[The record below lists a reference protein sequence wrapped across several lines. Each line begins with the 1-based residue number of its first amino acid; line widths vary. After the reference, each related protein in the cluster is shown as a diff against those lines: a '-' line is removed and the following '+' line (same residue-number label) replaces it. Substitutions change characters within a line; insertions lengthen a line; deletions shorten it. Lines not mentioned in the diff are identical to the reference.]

1 MTEAIKLERVAS
13 RRYWLERCFSSRL
26 EICGKSADAF
36 ITSSAG
42 FESSV
47 YSFLCVPLSWGVKI
61 KRKLKSV
68 APFLG
73 RFRPLVGQCCH
84 QCTPESL
91 GLKLLRNTPPLGFQ
105 NLTCVNETHTGY
117 RGWLVRR
124 VCCLL
129 FVWGCEVHPS
139 PAGDRR
145 RRVHGSER
153 VRKALVT
160 ACSPAETKAME
171 LVTPE
176 VRGYLDRLLALT
188 QTFISPCLL
197 RLVGWMLLK
206 VFSLMFCSV
215 QVNLNQLAA
224 LHRATQ
230 LKSPLVYVCVQQSSI
245 DHILICLTLFCHN
258 LRVPYTIYPAYVRQ
272 TWLRSILQKLG
283 VVLLPEGSG
292 SERDAEMDSLYSPVM
307 TSFIAELLREGA
319 ALNVGICASGGHG
332 GQWLARVHQAI
343 SDGLVPDVSV
353 VPVGISYDSLPR
365 YFTHPQA
372 GVMSAV
378 RFAISL
384 LKGDHRGSVRIHFA
398 QAFSLKEM
406 CESGKCRVD
415 GGRPL
420 QDLLLTA
427 ILHDRSLQSLC
438 SCILSAA
445 FHSSSILSYLPPQ
458 HLSAHMVKDETAQAF
473 HFKPFIL
480 PASFIEDFLIS
491 HEGPRS
497 AEPPYLTCQI
507 VNTEK
512 QDKQQKE
519 QTVTERMDSIFSQK
533 DVSWLLP
540 PAVMPELSPADRQ
553 QTIAL
558 TLHLMYSSTASM
570 AVMSTSL
577 VSCLLLHKHRK
588 GVRVSVLCRD
598 VCWLLEEVLFRNT
611 DVGYGGSLVGLVH
624 HALSLLRPYLLL
636 AAAPPTGEPIIAPRP
651 DPDSLLILS
660 QHCDL
665 LIHVFI
671 HEAVGA
677 MLSEVVGCG
686 GGGDLEFDV
695 VLGQEEL
702 TEKSLQLTHLLSPGF
717 IPPCQTAHGFA
728 LDVVD
733 SMVRCGVLVMEEVQ
747 KDTPVCDFMKRQG
760 VLSWAVSDN
769 PDQSSDSDCE
779 EPDARS
785 YKLSQPSQCPELL
798 FFLCSLLSVRLR
810 ALCWALESLHYLPS
824 PITESSS
831 IDLVRMVL
839 RTFIDLGVLIED
851 RQRDNMYLDI
861 SPLISQCAYKER
873 LLQFFKQFMYN

>member
-1 MTEAIKLERVAS
+1 MDPVSENP
-13 RRYWLERCFSSRL
+13 SSFQPKRP
-26 EICGKSADAF
+26 A
-36 ITSSAG
+36 
-42 FESSV
+42 
-47 YSFLCVPLSWGVKI
+47 LSWGVKI

-145 RRVHGSER
+145 HRVHGSER
-153 VRKALVT
+153 VRQALVT
-160 ACSPAETKAME
+160 ACSPDETKAME

-176 VRGYLDRLLALT
+176 VRSPLDRLLVLT

-197 RLVGWMLLK
+197 RLVSWMLLK

-215 QVNLNQLAA
+215 QINLNQLAA

-230 LKSPLVYVCVQQSSI
+230 LKSPLVYVCVRQSSI
-245 DHILICLTLFCHN
+245 DHILICLSLFCHN
-258 LRVPYTIYPAYVRQ
+258 LRVPYTIYPAHVRQ
-272 TWLRSILQKLG
+272 NWLRSILQRLG

-307 TSFIAELLREGA
+307 TSFVGELLREGV
-319 ALNVGICASGGHG
+319 ALSVGICASGGHG

-343 SDGLVPDVSV
+343 SDGLVADVSV
-353 VPVGISYDSLPR
+353 VPVGISYDCLPR
-365 YFTHPQA
+365 YFSHPQA
-372 GVMSAV
+372 GVMSAL
-378 RFAISL
+378 RFAVSL

-420 QDLLLTA
+420 QDLLLTT
-427 ILHDRSLQSLC
+427 ILHD
-438 SCILSAA
+438 
-445 FHSSSILSYLPPQ
+445 
-458 HLSAHMVKDETAQAF
+458 
-473 HFKPFIL
+473 
-480 PASFIEDFLIS
+480 
-491 HEGPRS
+491 
-497 AEPPYLTCQI
+497 
-507 VNTEK
+507 
-512 QDKQQKE
+512 
-519 QTVTERMDSIFSQK
+519 RMDSIFSQK

-540 PAVMPELSPADRQ
+540 LAVMPELSPADRQ

-558 TLHLMYSSTASM
+558 TLHLMFSSTASM

-577 VSCLLLHKHRK
+577 VCCLLLHKHRK

-598 VCWLLEEVLFRNT
+598 ICWLLEEVLFRNT

-665 LIHVFI
+665 LTHVFI
-671 HEAVGA
+671 HEAVGACAVSA

-747 KDTPVCDFMKRQG
+747 KDTPVCDFMKKQG

-824 PITESSS
+824 PITERDCLSQLHAHLKNRAQLDKAHYESSS

-851 RQRDNMYLDI
+851 RQREDVYLDV
-861 SPLISQCAYKER
+861 SPLFFQCTYKEK

>member
-1 MTEAIKLERVAS
+1 MKRHH
-13 RRYWLERCFSSRL
+13 
-26 EICGKSADAF
+26 
-36 ITSSAG
+36 
-42 FESSV
+42 
-47 YSFLCVPLSWGVKI
+47 LSWGVKI
-61 KRKLKSV
+61 KRKLKSM

-105 NLTCVNETHTGY
+105 NLTCVNETRTGY

-145 RRVHGSER
+145 HRVYGSER
-153 VRKALVT
+153 VRQALMT
-160 ACSPAETKAME
+160 ACSPDEIKAME
-171 LVTPE
+171 QVMPE
-176 VRGYLDRLLALT
+176 VRSNLGRLLTIT
-188 QTFISPCLL
+188 QTFISPWLL
-197 RLVGWMLLK
+197 RLVSWMLLK
-206 VFSLMFCSV
+206 FFSLIFCSV
-215 QVNLNQLAA
+215 QVNLNQMAA

-230 LKSPLVYVCVQQSSI
+230 LKYPLVYVCVRQSGI
-245 DHILICLTLFCHN
+245 DHALICLTLFCHN
-258 LRVPYTIYPAYVRQ
+258 LRVPYPIYPAHR
-272 TWLRSILQKLG
+272 LG

-307 TSFIAELLREGA
+307 TSFIGELLREGA
-319 ALNVGICASGGHG
+319 AVSVGICASGGHS

-343 SDGLVPDVSV
+343 SDGLVPDVSI
-353 VPVGISYDSLPR
+353 VPVGISYDCLPR
-365 YFTHPQA
+365 YFTRPQA
-372 GVMSAV
+372 GLMSAL
-378 RFAISL
+378 RFAVSL
-384 LKGDHRGSVRIHFA
+384 LKCDHRGSVRIHFA

-427 ILHDRSLQSLC
+427 ILHDR
-438 SCILSAA
+438 
-445 FHSSSILSYLPPQ
+445 
-458 HLSAHMVKDETAQAF
+458 
-473 HFKPFIL
+473 
-480 PASFIEDFLIS
+480 
-491 HEGPRS
+491 
-497 AEPPYLTCQI
+497 
-507 VNTEK
+507 
-512 QDKQQKE
+512 
-519 QTVTERMDSIFSQK
+519 MDTIFSQK

-540 PAVMPELSPADRQ
+540 PAIMPELSPADRQ

-558 TLHLMYSSTASM
+558 TLHLMYSSTTSM
-570 AVMSTSL
+570 AVMCTSL

-598 VCWLLEEVLFRNT
+598 ICWLLEEVLFRNT

-624 HALSLLRPYLLL
+624 HALSLLHPYLLL

-665 LIHVFI
+665 LTHVFI

-677 MLSEVVGCG
+677 CAVSAMLSEVVGC
-686 GGGDLEFDV
+686 GDLEFDV

-747 KDTPVCDFMKRQG
+747 RDTPVCDFMKRQG
-760 VLSWAVSDN
+760 VLSWAASDN

-779 EPDARS
+779 EPDAPALTTRFCVRVCFFV
-785 YKLSQPSQCPELL
+785 CPY
-798 FFLCSLLSVRLR
+798 FC
-810 ALCWALESLHYLPS
+810 
-824 PITESSS
+824 
-831 IDLVRMVL
+831 
-839 RTFIDLGVLIED
+839 VLIED
-851 RQRDNMYLDI
+851 GQREDVYLDV
-861 SPLISQCAYKER
+861 SPLFSQCAHKEK

>member
-1 MTEAIKLERVAS
+1 MDPVSENP
-13 RRYWLERCFSSRL
+13 SSFQPKRP
-26 EICGKSADAF
+26 A
-36 ITSSAG
+36 
-42 FESSV
+42 
-47 YSFLCVPLSWGVKI
+47 LSWGVKI

-139 PAGDRR
+139 PAGDIRHR
-145 RRVHGSER
+145 
-153 VRKALVT
+153 
-160 ACSPAETKAME
+160 ACSPDETKAME
-171 LVTPE
+171 QL
-176 VRGYLDRLLALT
+176 
-188 QTFISPCLL
+188 FF
-197 RLVGWMLLK
+197 RLVSWMLLK
-206 VFSLMFCSV
+206 FFSLIFCSV
-215 QVNLNQLAA
+215 QVNLNQMAA

-230 LKSPLVYVCVQQSSI
+230 LKYPLVYVCVRQSGI
-245 DHILICLTLFCHN
+245 DQALICLTLFCHN
-258 LRVPYTIYPAYVRQ
+258 LRVPYTIYPAHVRQ
-272 TWLRSILQKLG
+272 TWLRSILQRLG
-283 VVLLPEGSG
+283 VILLPEGCG
-292 SERDAEMDSLYSPVM
+292 SERDAKMDSLYSPVM
-307 TSFIAELLREGA
+307 TSFIGELLREGA
-319 ALNVGICASGGHG
+319 AVSVGICMSGGHS

-353 VPVGISYDSLPR
+353 VPVGISYDCLPR
-365 YFTHPQA
+365 YFTRPQA
-372 GVMSAV
+372 GLMSAL

-427 ILHDRSLQSLC
+427 VLHDR
-438 SCILSAA
+438 
-445 FHSSSILSYLPPQ
+445 
-458 HLSAHMVKDETAQAF
+458 
-473 HFKPFIL
+473 
-480 PASFIEDFLIS
+480 
-491 HEGPRS
+491 
-497 AEPPYLTCQI
+497 
-507 VNTEK
+507 
-512 QDKQQKE
+512 
-519 QTVTERMDSIFSQK
+519 MDTIFSQK

-558 TLHLMYSSTASM
+558 TLHLMYSSTTSM
-570 AVMSTSL
+570 AIMSTSL

-588 GVRVSVLCRD
+588 GVRVSMLCRD
-598 VCWLLEEVLFRNT
+598 ICWLLEEVLFRNT

-660 QHCDL
+660 QHCDSL
-665 LIHVFI
+665 THVFI
-671 HEAVGA
+671 HEAVGACAVSA

-824 PITESSS
+824 PITERDCLSQLHAHLKNRAQLDK
-831 IDLVRMVL
+831 DLPEFDGQR
-839 RTFIDLGVLIED
+839 ED
-851 RQRDNMYLDI
+851 VYLDV
-861 SPLISQCAYKER
+861 SPLFSQCAHKEK

>member
-1 MTEAIKLERVAS
+1 M
-13 RRYWLERCFSSRL
+13 
-26 EICGKSADAF
+26 
-36 ITSSAG
+36 
-42 FESSV
+42 
-47 YSFLCVPLSWGVKI
+47 PLSWGVKI

-145 RRVHGSER
+145 HRVYGSER
-153 VRKALVT
+153 VRQALMT
-160 ACSPAETKAME
+160 ACSPDETKAME
-171 LVTPE
+171 QVMPE
-176 VRGYLDRLLALT
+176 VRSHLGRLLTIT
-188 QTFISPCLL
+188 QTIISPWLL
-197 RLVGWMLLK
+197 RLVSWMLLK
-206 VFSLMFCSV
+206 FFSLIFCSV
-215 QVNLNQLAA
+215 QVNLNQMAA

-230 LKSPLVYVCVQQSSI
+230 LKYPLVYVCVRQSGI
-245 DHILICLTLFCHN
+245 DHALICLTLFCHN
-258 LRVPYTIYPAYVRQ
+258 LRVPYTIYPAHVRQ
-272 TWLRSILQKLG
+272 TCLRSILQRLG

-307 TSFIAELLREGA
+307 TSFIGELLREGA
-319 ALNVGICASGGHG
+319 AVSVGICASGGHS

-353 VPVGISYDSLPR
+353 VPVAISYDCLPR
-365 YFTHPQA
+365 YFTRPQA
-372 GVMSAV
+372 GLMSAL

-398 QAFSLKEM
+398 QAFSLK
-406 CESGKCRVD
+406 
-415 GGRPL
+415 
-420 QDLLLTA
+420 LLKLSIHPINKSSTA
-427 ILHDRSLQSLC
+427 
-438 SCILSAA
+438 
-445 FHSSSILSYLPPQ
+445 
-458 HLSAHMVKDETAQAF
+458 
-473 HFKPFIL
+473 
-480 PASFIEDFLIS
+480 
-491 HEGPRS
+491 
-497 AEPPYLTCQI
+497 
-507 VNTEK
+507 
-512 QDKQQKE
+512 
-519 QTVTERMDSIFSQK
+519 
-533 DVSWLLP
+533 
-540 PAVMPELSPADRQ
+540 
-553 QTIAL
+553 TIAL
-558 TLHLMYSSTASM
+558 TLHLMYSSTTSM

-598 VCWLLEEVLFRNT
+598 ICWLLEEVLFRNT

-624 HALSLLRPYLLL
+624 HALSLLHPYLLL

-665 LIHVFI
+665 LTHVFI

-677 MLSEVVGCG
+677 CAVSAMLSGVVGC
-686 GGGDLEFDV
+686 GDLEFDV

-760 VLSWAVSDN
+760 VLSWAASDD

-779 EPDARS
+779 EPDAHS
-785 YKLSQPSQCPELL
+785 YKLSQPSQCPQLL

-824 PITESSS
+824 PITERDCLSQLHAHLKNRAQLDKAHYENSS

-851 RQRDNMYLDI
+851 GQREDVYLDV
-861 SPLISQCAYKER
+861 SPLFSQCAHKEK

>member
-1 MTEAIKLERVAS
+1 MDPVSENP
-13 RRYWLERCFSSRL
+13 SSFQPKRP
-26 EICGKSADAF
+26 A
-36 ITSSAG
+36 
-42 FESSV
+42 
-47 YSFLCVPLSWGVKI
+47 LSWGVKI

-139 PAGDRR
+139 PAGDIRH
-145 RRVHGSER
+145 RVHGSER
-153 VRKALVT
+153 VRQALMK
-160 ACSPAETKAME
+160 ACSPDETKAME
-171 LVTPE
+171 QVMPE
-176 VRGYLDRLLALT
+176 VRSHLGRLLTIT
-188 QTFISPCLL
+188 QTFISPWLL
-197 RLVGWMLLK
+197 RLVSWMLLK
-206 VFSLMFCSV
+206 FFSLIFCSV
-215 QVNLNQLAA
+215 QVNLNQMAA

-230 LKSPLVYVCVQQSSI
+230 LKYPLVYVCVRQSGI
-245 DHILICLTLFCHN
+245 DQALICLTLFCHN
-258 LRVPYTIYPAYVRQ
+258 LRVPYTIYPAHFRQ
-272 TWLRSILQKLG
+272 TWLRSILQRLG
-283 VVLLPEGSG
+283 VILLPEGCG
-292 SERDAEMDSLYSPVM
+292 SERDAKMDSLYSPVM
-307 TSFIAELLREGA
+307 TSFIGELLREGA
-319 ALNVGICASGGHG
+319 AVSVGICMSGGHS

-353 VPVGISYDSLPR
+353 VPVGISYDCLPR
-365 YFTHPQA
+365 YFTRPQA
-372 GVMSAV
+372 GLMSAL

-427 ILHDRSLQSLC
+427 ILHDR
-438 SCILSAA
+438 
-445 FHSSSILSYLPPQ
+445 
-458 HLSAHMVKDETAQAF
+458 
-473 HFKPFIL
+473 
-480 PASFIEDFLIS
+480 
-491 HEGPRS
+491 
-497 AEPPYLTCQI
+497 
-507 VNTEK
+507 
-512 QDKQQKE
+512 
-519 QTVTERMDSIFSQK
+519 MDTIFSQK

-558 TLHLMYSSTASM
+558 TLHLMYSSTTSM
-570 AVMSTSL
+570 AIMSTSL

-588 GVRVSVLCRD
+588 GVRVSMLCRD
-598 VCWLLEEVLFRNT
+598 ICWLLEEVLFRNT

-660 QHCDL
+660 QHCDSL
-665 LIHVFI
+665 THVFI
-671 HEAVGA
+671 HEAVGACAVSA

-717 IPPCQTAHGFA
+717 IP
-728 LDVVD
+728 
-733 SMVRCGVLVMEEVQ
+733 VQ

-824 PITESSS
+824 PITERDCLSQLHAHLKNRAQLDKAHYETSS

-851 RQRDNMYLDI
+851 GQREDVYLDV
-861 SPLISQCAYKER
+861 SPLFSQCAHKEK

>member
-1 MTEAIKLERVAS
+1 M
-13 RRYWLERCFSSRL
+13 
-26 EICGKSADAF
+26 
-36 ITSSAG
+36 
-42 FESSV
+42 
-47 YSFLCVPLSWGVKI
+47 
-61 KRKLKSV
+61 
-68 APFLG
+68 G

-145 RRVHGSER
+145 HRVYGSER
-153 VRKALVT
+153 CVRQALMT
-160 ACSPAETKAME
+160 ACSPDETKAME
-171 LVTPE
+171 QVMPE
-176 VRGYLDRLLALT
+176 VRSHLGRLLT
-188 QTFISPCLL
+188 ITHTFISPWLL
-197 RLVGWMLLK
+197 RLVSWMLLK
-206 VFSLMFCSV
+206 FFSLIFCSV
-215 QVNLNQLAA
+215 QVNLNQMAA

-230 LKSPLVYVCVQQSSI
+230 LKYPLVYVCVRQSGI
-245 DHILICLTLFCHN
+245 DHALICLTLFCHN
-258 LRVPYTIYPAYVRQ
+258 LRVPYTIYPVPPQ
-272 TWLRSILQKLG
+272 PFCLPRSILQRLG

-307 TSFIAELLREGA
+307 TSFIGELLREGA
-319 ALNVGICASGGHG
+319 AVSVVICASGGHS

-353 VPVGISYDSLPR
+353 VPVGISYDCLIKLC
-365 YFTHPQA
+365 HA
-372 GVMSAV
+372 GLMSAL
-378 RFAISL
+378 RFAVSL

-427 ILHDRSLQSLC
+427 ILHDR
-438 SCILSAA
+438 
-445 FHSSSILSYLPPQ
+445 
-458 HLSAHMVKDETAQAF
+458 
-473 HFKPFIL
+473 
-480 PASFIEDFLIS
+480 
-491 HEGPRS
+491 
-497 AEPPYLTCQI
+497 
-507 VNTEK
+507 
-512 QDKQQKE
+512 
-519 QTVTERMDSIFSQK
+519 MDTIFSQK

-558 TLHLMYSSTASM
+558 TLHLMYSSTTSM

-598 VCWLLEEVLFRNT
+598 ICWLLEEVLFRNT

-624 HALSLLRPYLLL
+624 HALSLLHPYLLL

-651 DPDSLLILS
+651 DLDSLLILS

-665 LIHVFI
+665 LTHVFI

-677 MLSEVVGCG
+677 CAVSAMLSEVVGCG
-686 GGGDLEFDV
+686 DLEFNV

-760 VLSWAVSDN
+760 VLSWAASDN

-779 EPDARS
+779 EPDVRS
-785 YKLSQPSQCPELL
+785 YKLSQPSQCPQLL

-824 PITESSS
+824 PITERDCLSQLHAHLKNRAQLDKAHYESSS

-851 RQRDNMYLDI
+851 GQREDVYLDV
-861 SPLISQCAYKER
+861 SPLFSQCAHKEK

>member
-1 MTEAIKLERVAS
+1 MDPVSENP
-13 RRYWLERCFSSRL
+13 SSFQPKRP
-26 EICGKSADAF
+26 A
-36 ITSSAG
+36 
-42 FESSV
+42 
-47 YSFLCVPLSWGVKI
+47 LSWGVKI

-139 PAGDRR
+139 PAGDIRH
-145 RRVHGSER
+145 RVHGSER
-153 VRKALVT
+153 VRQALMK
-160 ACSPAETKAME
+160 ACSPDETKAME
-171 LVTPE
+171 QVMPE
-176 VRGYLDRLLALT
+176 VRSHLGRLLTIT
-188 QTFISPCLL
+188 QTFISPWLL
-197 RLVGWMLLK
+197 RLVSWMLLK
-206 VFSLMFCSV
+206 FFSLIFCSV
-215 QVNLNQLAA
+215 QVNLNQMAA

-230 LKSPLVYVCVQQSSI
+230 LKYPLVYVCVRQSGI
-245 DHILICLTLFCHN
+245 DQALICLTLFCHN
-258 LRVPYTIYPAYVRQ
+258 LRVPYTIYPAHVRQ
-272 TWLRSILQKLG
+272 TWLRSILQRLG
-283 VVLLPEGSG
+283 VILLPEGCG
-292 SERDAEMDSLYSPVM
+292 SERDAKMDSLYSPVM
-307 TSFIAELLREGA
+307 TSFIGELLREGA
-319 ALNVGICASGGHG
+319 AVSVGICMSGGHS

-353 VPVGISYDSLPR
+353 VPVGISYDCLPR
-365 YFTHPQA
+365 YFTRPQA
-372 GVMSAV
+372 GLMSAL

-427 ILHDRSLQSLC
+427 VLHDR
-438 SCILSAA
+438 
-445 FHSSSILSYLPPQ
+445 
-458 HLSAHMVKDETAQAF
+458 
-473 HFKPFIL
+473 
-480 PASFIEDFLIS
+480 
-491 HEGPRS
+491 
-497 AEPPYLTCQI
+497 
-507 VNTEK
+507 
-512 QDKQQKE
+512 
-519 QTVTERMDSIFSQK
+519 MDTIFSQK

-558 TLHLMYSSTASM
+558 TLHLMYSSTTSM
-570 AVMSTSL
+570 AIMSTSL

-588 GVRVSVLCRD
+588 GVRVSMLCRD
-598 VCWLLEEVLFRNT
+598 ICWLLEEVLFRNT

-660 QHCDL
+660 QHCDSL
-665 LIHVFI
+665 THVFI
-671 HEAVGA
+671 HEAVGACAVSA

-717 IPPCQTAHGFA
+717 IP
-728 LDVVD
+728 
-733 SMVRCGVLVMEEVQ
+733 VQ

-824 PITESSS
+824 PITERDCLSQLHAHLKNRAQLDKAHYETSS

-851 RQRDNMYLDI
+851 GQREDVYLDV
-861 SPLISQCAYKER
+861 SPLFSQCAHKEK

>member
-1 MTEAIKLERVAS
+1 MDPVSENP
-13 RRYWLERCFSSRL
+13 SSFQPKRP
-26 EICGKSADAF
+26 A
-36 ITSSAG
+36 
-42 FESSV
+42 
-47 YSFLCVPLSWGVKI
+47 LSWGVKI

-73 RFRPLVGQCCH
+73 RFRPLIGQCCH

-139 PAGDRR
+139 PAGDIRH
-145 RRVHGSER
+145 RVHGSER
-153 VRKALVT
+153 VRQALMK
-160 ACSPAETKAME
+160 ACSPDETKAME
-171 LVTPE
+171 QVMPE
-176 VRGYLDRLLALT
+176 VRSHLGRLLTIT
-188 QTFISPCLL
+188 QTFISPWLL
-197 RLVGWMLLK
+197 RLVSWMLLK
-206 VFSLMFCSV
+206 FFSLIFCSV
-215 QVNLNQLAA
+215 QVNLNQMAA

-230 LKSPLVYVCVQQSSI
+230 LKYPLVYVCVRQSGI
-245 DHILICLTLFCHN
+245 DQALICLTLFCHN
-258 LRVPYTIYPAYVRQ
+258 LRVPYTIYPAHFRQ
-272 TWLRSILQKLG
+272 TWLRSILQRLG
-283 VVLLPEGSG
+283 VILLPEGCG
-292 SERDAEMDSLYSPVM
+292 SERDAKMDSLYSPVM
-307 TSFIAELLREGA
+307 TSFIGELLREGA
-319 ALNVGICASGGHG
+319 AVSVGICMSGGHS

-353 VPVGISYDSLPR
+353 VPVGISYDCLPR
-365 YFTHPQA
+365 YFTRPQA
-372 GVMSAV
+372 GLMSAL

-427 ILHDRSLQSLC
+427 ILHDR
-438 SCILSAA
+438 
-445 FHSSSILSYLPPQ
+445 
-458 HLSAHMVKDETAQAF
+458 
-473 HFKPFIL
+473 
-480 PASFIEDFLIS
+480 
-491 HEGPRS
+491 
-497 AEPPYLTCQI
+497 
-507 VNTEK
+507 
-512 QDKQQKE
+512 
-519 QTVTERMDSIFSQK
+519 MDTIFSQK

-540 PAVMPELSPADRQ
+540 PAVMPELCPADRQ

-558 TLHLMYSSTASM
+558 TLHLMYSSTTTM

-588 GVRVSVLCRD
+588 GVRVSMLCRD
-598 VCWLLEEVLFRNT
+598 ICWLLEEVLFRNT

-660 QHCDL
+660 QHCDSL
-665 LIHVFI
+665 THVFI
-671 HEAVGA
+671 HEAVGACAVSA

-717 IPPCQTAHGFA
+717 IP
-728 LDVVD
+728 
-733 SMVRCGVLVMEEVQ
+733 VQ

-824 PITESSS
+824 PITERDCLSQLHAHLKNRAQLDKAHYETSS

-851 RQRDNMYLDI
+851 GQREDVYLDV
-861 SPLISQCAYKER
+861 SPLFSQCAHKEK

>member
-1 MTEAIKLERVAS
+1 MSFEQTGNFLHFLERISSDGRTAAEESWTQSVKILPVSSPNALRLRLKRTFPAQCLDNS
-13 RRYWLERCFSSRL
+13 RFGVSSFHHDIIKRN
-26 EICGKSADAF
+26 IK
-36 ITSSAG
+36 
-42 FESSV
+42 
-47 YSFLCVPLSWGVKI
+47 LSWGVKI

-139 PAGDRR
+139 PAGDIRH
-145 RRVHGSER
+145 RVHGSER
-153 VRKALVT
+153 VRQALMK
-160 ACSPAETKAME
+160 ACSPDETKAME
-171 LVTPE
+171 QVMPE
-176 VRGYLDRLLALT
+176 VRSHLGRLLTIT
-188 QTFISPCLL
+188 QTFISPWLL
-197 RLVGWMLLK
+197 RLVSWMLLK
-206 VFSLMFCSV
+206 FFSLIFCSV
-215 QVNLNQLAA
+215 QVNLNQMAA

-230 LKSPLVYVCVQQSSI
+230 LKYPLVYVCVRQSGI
-245 DHILICLTLFCHN
+245 DQALICLTLFCHN
-258 LRVPYTIYPAYVRQ
+258 LRVPYTIYPAHFRQ
-272 TWLRSILQKLG
+272 TWLRSILQRLG
-283 VVLLPEGSG
+283 VILLPEGCG
-292 SERDAEMDSLYSPVM
+292 SERDAKMDSLYSPVM
-307 TSFIAELLREGA
+307 TSFIGELLREGA
-319 ALNVGICASGGHG
+319 AVSVGICMSGGHS

-353 VPVGISYDSLPR
+353 VPVGISYDCLPR
-365 YFTHPQA
+365 YFTRPQA
-372 GVMSAV
+372 GLMSAL

-427 ILHDRSLQSLC
+427 ILHDSLLLYKLGSENNEQSG
-438 SCILSAA
+438 
-445 FHSSSILSYLPPQ
+445 YT
-458 HLSAHMVKDETAQAF
+458 VKKGMQ
-473 HFKPFIL
+473 
-480 PASFIEDFLIS
+480 
-491 HEGPRS
+491 R
-497 AEPPYLTCQI
+497 
-507 VNTEK
+507 
-512 QDKQQKE
+512 
-519 QTVTERMDSIFSQK
+519 TVRMDTIFSQK

-558 TLHLMYSSTASM
+558 TLHLMYSSTTSM
-570 AVMSTSL
+570 AIMSTSL

-588 GVRVSVLCRD
+588 GVRVSMLCRD
-598 VCWLLEEVLFRNT
+598 ICWLLEEVLFRNT

-660 QHCDL
+660 QHCDSL
-665 LIHVFI
+665 THVFI
-671 HEAVGA
+671 HEAVGACAVSA

-717 IPPCQTAHGFA
+717 IP
-728 LDVVD
+728 
-733 SMVRCGVLVMEEVQ
+733 VQ

-785 YKLSQPSQCPELL
+785 YK
-798 FFLCSLLSVRLR
+798 
-810 ALCWALESLHYLPS
+810 
-824 PITESSS
+824 
-831 IDLVRMVL
+831 
-839 RTFIDLGVLIED
+839 VLIED
-851 RQRDNMYLDI
+851 GQREDVYLDV
-861 SPLISQCAYKER
+861 SPLFSQCAHKEK

>member
-1 MTEAIKLERVAS
+1 MVEQKFTRIMDAVSENP
-13 RRYWLERCFSSRL
+13 SSFQPKRP
-26 EICGKSADAF
+26 A
-36 ITSSAG
+36 
-42 FESSV
+42 
-47 YSFLCVPLSWGVKI
+47 LSWGVKI
-61 KRKLKSV
+61 KRKLKSA

-91 GLKLLRNTPPLGFQ
+91 GLKLLCNTPPLGFQ

-145 RRVHGSER
+145 HRVHGSER
-153 VRKALVT
+153 VRQTLVP
-160 ACSPAETKAME
+160 ACSPEMME
-171 LVTPE
+171 LVMPE
-176 VRGYLDRLLALT
+176 VRGHLSRLLALT

-197 RLVGWMLLK
+197 RLVSWMLLK

-215 QVNLNQLAA
+215 QVNRNQLAA

-230 LKSPLVYVCVQQSSI
+230 LKSPLVYVCVRQSGI
-245 DHILICLTLFCHN
+245 DHTLICLTLFCHN
-258 LRVPYTIYPAYVRQ
+258 LRVPYTIYPAHIRQ
-272 TWLRSILQKLG
+272 SWLRSILQRLG
-283 VVLLPEGSG
+283 VILLPEGIE

-307 TSFIAELLREGA
+307 TSFTGELLREGA
-319 ALNVGICASGGHG
+319 SLSVGICASGGQG

-343 SDGLVPDVSV
+343 SDGLVPDVSI
-353 VPVGISYDSLPR
+353 VPVGISYDCLPR
-365 YFTHPQA
+365 YFTRPQA
-372 GVMSAV
+372 GVMSAL

-427 ILHDRSLQSLC
+427 IL
-438 SCILSAA
+438 
-445 FHSSSILSYLPPQ
+445 
-458 HLSAHMVKDETAQAF
+458 
-473 HFKPFIL
+473 
-480 PASFIEDFLIS
+480 
-491 HEGPRS
+491 
-497 AEPPYLTCQI
+497 
-507 VNTEK
+507 
-512 QDKQQKE
+512 QD
-519 QTVTERMDSIFSQK
+519 RMDSIFSQK

-540 PAVMPELSPADRQ
+540 PAVMPELSPAARQ

-558 TLHLMYSSTASM
+558 TLHLMYSSTTTM

-588 GVRVSVLCRD
+588 GVRLSVLCRD
-598 VCWLLEEVLFRNT
+598 ICWLLEEVLFRNT
-611 DVGYGGSLVGLVH
+611 DVGYGGSLVGLVL

-665 LIHVFI
+665 LTHVFI

-677 MLSEVVGCG
+677 CAVSAMLSEVIGCG
-686 GGGDLEFDV
+686 GGGDPEFNV

-824 PITESSS
+824 PITERDCVSQLHTHLKNRAQLDKAHYESSS
-831 IDLVRMVL
+831 IDLARLVL
-839 RTFIDLGVLIED
+839 RTFIDLGVLTED
-851 RQRDNMYLDI
+851 RQRGDVYLDV
-861 SPLISQCAYKER
+861 SPLFSQCAHKAK
-873 LLQFFKQFMYN
+873 LLQFFKQFIYN

>member
-1 MTEAIKLERVAS
+1 MDPVSENP
-13 RRYWLERCFSSRL
+13 SSFQPK
-26 EICGKSADAF
+26 CPA
-36 ITSSAG
+36 
-42 FESSV
+42 
-47 YSFLCVPLSWGVKI
+47 LSWGVKI
-61 KRKLKSV
+61 KRKLKSA

-105 NLTCVNETHTGY
+105 NLTSVNETHTGY

-145 RRVHGSER
+145 HRVHGSER
-153 VRKALVT
+153 CVRQALVA
-160 ACSPAETKAME
+160 ACSPDETKMME
-171 LVTPE
+171 LVMPE
-176 VRGYLDRLLALT
+176 VRDHLGRLLALT
-188 QTFISPCLL
+188 QTFISPYLL
-197 RLVGWMLLK
+197 RLVSWMLLK

-215 QVNLNQLAA
+215 QVNRNQLAA

-230 LKSPLVYVCVQQSSI
+230 LKSPLVYVCVRQSGI
-245 DHILICLTLFCHN
+245 DHALICLTLFCHN
-258 LRVPYTIYPAYVRQ
+258 LSVPYTIYPAHVRQ
-272 TWLRSILQKLG
+272 SWLRSILQRLG
-283 VVLLPEGSG
+283 VVLLPEGSE

-307 TSFIAELLREGA
+307 TSFTGELLREGA
-319 ALNVGICASGGHG
+319 SLSVGICGSRGHG

-343 SDGLVPDVSV
+343 SDGLVPDVSI
-353 VPVGISYDSLPR
+353 VPVGISYDCLPR
-365 YFTHPQA
+365 FFTRPQA
-372 GVMSAV
+372 GVMSAL
-378 RFAISL
+378 RFAVSL
-384 LKGDHRGSVRIHFA
+384 LKGGHRGSVRIHFA

-406 CESGKCRVD
+406 CQSGKCRVD

-427 ILHDRSLQSLC
+427 IL
-438 SCILSAA
+438 
-445 FHSSSILSYLPPQ
+445 
-458 HLSAHMVKDETAQAF
+458 
-473 HFKPFIL
+473 
-480 PASFIEDFLIS
+480 
-491 HEGPRS
+491 
-497 AEPPYLTCQI
+497 
-507 VNTEK
+507 
-512 QDKQQKE
+512 QD
-519 QTVTERMDSIFSQK
+519 RMDSIFSQK

-558 TLHLMYSSTASM
+558 TLHLMYSSTTTM

-588 GVRVSVLCRD
+588 AHAQFECVDVDVFGLSHVCTTAGFIDSANPEGFCVCLCKACAVS
-598 VCWLLEEVLFRNT
+598 
-611 DVGYGGSLVGLVH
+611 
-624 HALSLLRPYLLL
+624 
-636 AAAPPTGEPIIAPRP
+636 
-651 DPDSLLILS
+651 
-660 QHCDL
+660 
-665 LIHVFI
+665 
-671 HEAVGA
+671 A

-686 GGGDLEFDV
+686 GGGDPEFDV

-717 IPPCQTAHGFA
+717 VPPCQTAHGFA

-747 KDTPVCDFMKRQG
+747 KDTPVCDFMKKQG

-824 PITESSS
+824 PITERDCLSQLHTHLKNRAQLDKAHYESSS
-831 IDLVRMVL
+831 IDLVRLVL
-839 RTFIDLGVLIED
+839 RTFIDLGVLTED
-851 RQRDNMYLDI
+851 RQRGDVYLDV
-861 SPLISQCAYKER
+861 SPLFSQCAHKVK
-873 LLQFFKQFMYN
+873 LLQFFKQFIYMYN